1 MALTA
6 GVGKLKRYTFL
17 NLLLNITNCIN
28 CYTQHAPGVPKVL
41 VGNRLHL
48 EFKRA
53 VSVAQAEAYAQRH
66 GMAFFEIS
74 PLCNYNVAE
83 SLAEL
88 TRRALRRNGM
98 ERLWR
103 TNRGLS
109 FFSKQLF
116 LDFAKILYLF
126 SFVAAR
132 VVLPLNRLADL
143 SLHHWSAPSATDA
156 SFAAAF
162 VRPQQRLRPTPS
174 SPPEPSPRNED
185 GHQKV
190 KTQSCPR
197 KTHLRHF
204 MISSLFLFSICP

>member
-143 SLHHWSAPSATDA
+143 SLHH
-156 SFAAAF
+156 
-162 VRPQQRLRPTPS
+162 
-174 SPPEPSPRNED
+174 
-185 GHQKV
+185 
-190 KTQSCPR
+190 
-197 KTHLRHF
+197 
-204 MISSLFLFSICP
+204 